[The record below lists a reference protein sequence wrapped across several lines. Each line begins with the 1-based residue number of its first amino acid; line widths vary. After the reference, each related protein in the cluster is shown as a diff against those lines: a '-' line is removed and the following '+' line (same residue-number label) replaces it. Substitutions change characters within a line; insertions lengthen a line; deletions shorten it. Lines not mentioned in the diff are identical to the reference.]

1 MDQKCTFPVSTKNQ
15 SFFPGCSPNIS
26 PVKHSSDLH
35 RSETKAR
42 RHEWYRC
49 IALWLGA
56 PGRINSDTLVQVGCL
71 EDERVGGKTSRWA
84 GQKPMNLPLPGKP
97 RNALSLRQPVAG
109 FRGQKKLPE
118 KMGHK
123 GVPGS

>member
-1 MDQKCTFPVSTKNQ
+1 MNV
-15 SFFPGCSPNIS
+15 
-26 PVKHSSDLH
+26 L
-35 RSETKAR
+35 
-42 RHEWYRC
+42 
-49 IALWLGA
+49 
-56 PGRINSDTLVQVGCL
+56 
-71 EDERVGGKTSRWA
+71 GGKLQGGPA
-84 GQKPMNLPLPGKP
+84 QNPMNLPLPGKP